1 MSVSK
6 ERLTESEPV
15 NFWTPLGVS
24 MDDLDVGVRLFEA
37 SPKAAKKEFH
47 AYGEEAG
54 VNPTKLLKAVGASIR
69 LCGRAIIKADTTAS
83 PPRNIRSLL
92 KDAHGS
98 KFKLMSDKA
107 FKAAYKALAAEIP
120 EGATLVSVGSSPDKF
135 AFMHECLG
143 NKVLYLPLSRA
154 VFYQKSDAD
163 SVKAVNDVLRTR
175 KLLKPN
181 MVFVDFAD
189 SGATIAFLRKAVPKA
204 SKVIALTRPGA
215 VFSGLGA
222 VTTVAFP
229 DEFWWHSKYMARC
242 VPTNHGDRL
251 QKPSALQAALCNLT
265 RLWIKR
271 LSGGSKNGAVAKI

>member
-1 MSVSK
+1 
-6 ERLTESEPV
+6 
-15 NFWTPLGVS
+15 
-24 MDDLDVGVRLFEA
+24 MDDLTAGVTLYQS
-37 SPKAAKKEFH
+37 SPKADRREFH
-47 AYGEEAG
+47 DYGERAG

-69 LCGRAIIKADTTAS
+69 LCGKAIIKADTTVV

-98 KFKLMSDKA
+98 NKTLMSDKA

-135 AFMHECLG
+135 AYMHECRG
-143 NKVLYLPLSRA
+143 HKVVYLALSRA
-154 VFYQKSDAD
+154 VFYQKSDAEA
-163 SVKAVNDVLRTR
+163 VKAVKDVLRTR
-175 KLLKPN
+175 KLQKPN

-189 SGATIAFLRKAVPKA
+189 SGATVALLRRAVPKA

-222 VTTVAFP
+222 VTTIPFP

-251 QKPSALQAALCNLT
+251 QKPSALQAAVCNLT
-265 RLWIKR
+265 RLWIKKMAPR
-271 LSGGSKNGAVAKI
+271 VC

>member
-1 MSVSK
+1 
-6 ERLTESEPV
+6 
-15 NFWTPLGVS
+15 
-24 MDDLDVGVRLFEA
+24 MDDLTVGVRLFEA
-37 SPKAAKKEFH
+37 SSKAAKIEFRH
-47 AYGEEAG
+47 HGEEAG

-69 LCGRAIIKADTTAS
+69 LCGKAIIKADTTVT

-98 KFKLMSDKA
+98 KFALMSDKA
-107 FKAAYKALAAEIP
+107 FKAAYKALVAEIP
-120 EGATLVSVGSSPDKF
+120 DGATLVSVGSSPDKF
-135 AFMHECLG
+135 AFMHECRG
-143 NKVLYLPLSRA
+143 HKVVYLALSRA
-154 VFYQKSDAD
+154 VFYQKSDAEAVAA
-163 SVKAVNDVLRTR
+163 VKAAL
-175 KLLKPN
+175 KQHIALKPN

-189 SGATIAFLRKAVPKA
+189 SGATIAYLRKAVPKS
-204 SKVIALTRPGA
+204 SKVIALTRQGA

-271 LSGGSKNGAVAKI
+271 LSAGSKNGAVAKN